1 MSTTYHPLRSL
12 VWKEWREQRWRLALG
27 ALVLTVLS
35 ASLVRAQL
43 VTTAEA
49 VAIIFGPLGLVLSIF
64 VSMGAVPPER
74 AAGTWHFLT
83 VQPVPLSRLLIVK
96 WAVGAASLLLAL
108 MLAGAAAYVA
118 AASRGAFDLP
128 PTPVIHRLGG
138 MHTGDTAGLLLSM
151 VGSACAA
158 FLAFY
163 SLLFAAMLKARNEL
177 HAGLAGILL
186 TIVVIAWAAQYPMIV
201 IRHAYTEDRATFAW
215 YSSLL
220 NPLSPLMFQF
230 EDNRA
235 MHLVALAVSPL
246 LWAGLPILI
255 WHRRD
260 REAKR

>member
-1 MSTTYHPLRSL
+1 MNATYHPLRSL

-49 VAIIFGPLGLVLSIF
+49 VAIVFGPLGLLLSIF

-83 VQPVPLSRLLIVK
+83 VQPMRLSRLLIVK
-96 WAVGAASLLLAL
+96 WAVGAASLLMAL
-108 MLAGAAAYVA
+108 LLAGVAAYLA
-118 AASRGAFDLP
+118 ALSRGAFDFP
-128 PTPVIHRLGG
+128 PTPVMHRLGG
-138 MHTGDTAGLLLSM
+138 ILGGDTTGLVLSM
-151 VGSACAA
+151 VGSACSA

-186 TIVVIAWAAQYPMIV
+186 AIVVIAWAAQYPLIGQFYN
-201 IRHAYTEDRATFAW
+201 AERATVVW
-215 YSSLL
+215 YFSLI
-220 NPLSPLMFQF
+220 NPLSPLLFQF
-230 EDNRA
+230 EAHRP
-235 MHLVALAVSPL
+235 MHLLALAVSPL
-246 LWAGLPILI
+246 LWAGLPIFI
-255 WHRRD
+255 WHC
-260 REAKR
+260 RERAVKR